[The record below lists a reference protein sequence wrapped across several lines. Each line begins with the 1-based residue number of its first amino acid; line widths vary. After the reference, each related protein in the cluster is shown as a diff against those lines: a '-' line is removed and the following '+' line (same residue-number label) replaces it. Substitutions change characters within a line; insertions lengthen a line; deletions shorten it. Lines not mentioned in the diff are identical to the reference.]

1 MTIVY
6 VSWAVMFIAWLV
18 QFVAW
23 RREAVRR
30 EQLELQVCALR
41 AQLSIGRHPA
51 MRGKALPQWI
61 QEVGEKNG

>member
-1 MTIVY
+1 MY
-6 VSWAVMFIAWLV
+6 VAVVVALFAWLV

-30 EQLELQVCALR
+30 EQLELQVCALK
-41 AQLSIGRHPA
+41 AKLSIGRHPA
-51 MRGKALPQWI
+51 MRGRALPQWI